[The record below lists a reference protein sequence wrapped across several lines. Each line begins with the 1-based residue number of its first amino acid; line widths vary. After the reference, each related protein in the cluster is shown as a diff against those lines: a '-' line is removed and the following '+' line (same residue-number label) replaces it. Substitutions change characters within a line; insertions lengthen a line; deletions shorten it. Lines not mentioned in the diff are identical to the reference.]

1 MLLVR
6 ESVLASLF
14 GTFDALRGVVLGC
27 MAGGVFL
34 LAQIRHCYVKRCMI
48 LPCVAVIVFLGG
60 IMRLDV
66 VLKYLAC
73 RSTALGQKP
82 KYYQCVILRQVI
94 HRLKV

>member
-34 LAQIRHCYVKRCMI
+34 LAQIRHCMI